1 MPQASSYILGDE
13 ARAKTRAQTRKLSES
28 EEKKPAVKRTT
39 TMAQTAKVSSVV
51 AVWQYGWP
59 LCSYLLGILAQY
71 QNNII
76 AGK

>member
-51 AVWQYGWP
+51 AVW
-59 LCSYLLGILAQY
+59 LTTVFILIRDIGPIPY
-71 QNNII
+71 
-76 AGK
+76 

>member
-51 AVWQYGWP
+51 AVWQYG
-59 LCSYLLGILAQY
+59 
-71 QNNII
+71 
-76 AGK
+76 

>member
-51 AVWQYGWP
+51 AVW
-59 LCSYLLGILAQY
+59 LTTVFILIRDIGPIPC
-71 QNNII
+71 NII